1 MHGFLKFFK
10 NYCSYFLQKLKP
22 TRIARIKR
30 FSGRG
35 RKFRKT
41 SEIPLDEG
49 SGIKVSVKTRHAL
62 LDFIND
68 GRGKLLFGGE
78 SAAASII

>member
-1 MHGFLKFFK
+1 MYGFLKFFL
-10 NYCSYFLQKLKP
+10 NNSYGYSLPKLIP
-22 TRIARIKR
+22 ARVTNIFR
-30 FSGRG
+30 QGG

-41 SEIPLDEG
+41 VEIALDEG